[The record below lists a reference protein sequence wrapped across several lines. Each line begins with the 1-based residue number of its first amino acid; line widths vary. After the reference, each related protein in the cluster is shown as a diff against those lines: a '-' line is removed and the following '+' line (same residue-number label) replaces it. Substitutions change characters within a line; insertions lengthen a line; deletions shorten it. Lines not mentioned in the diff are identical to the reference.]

1 MLLKNIYVEQIIG
14 SYKSEGF
21 TDKVEYNLDR
31 YNVEMRSALSTHEFS
46 VTINH
51 LKKEISGDV
60 IRYGSWDDLIKEEIL
75 EILEVLE
82 KENEIIRP
90 YEDYKILD

>member
-1 MLLKNIYVEQIIG
+1 MLLKNINIEQIIG

-21 TDKVEYNLDR
+21 ADKVEYNLDR
-31 YNVEMRSALSTHEFS
+31 YDVEMRSALSTHEYS

-51 LKKEISGDV
+51 LKKEIAGDV
-60 IRYGSWDDLIKEEIL
+60 IRYGSWDDLIEEEIL

-82 KENEIIRP
+82 KENEVIRP
-90 YEDYKILD
+90 YEGYKIV

>member
-1 MLLKNIYVEQIIG
+1 MLLKNINTEQIIG

-31 YNVEMRSALSTHEFS
+31 YDVEMRSALSTHEFS
-46 VTINH
+46 ITINH
-51 LKKEISGDV
+51 LKKEIAGDV
-60 IRYGSWDDLIKEEIL
+60 IRYGSWDDLIEEEIL

-90 YEDYKILD
+90 YEGYKIK

>member
-14 SYKSEGF
+14 SYKTEGF
-21 TDKVEYNLDR
+21 AEKVEYNLDR

-51 LKKEISGDV
+51 LNKEITGDV
-60 IRYGSWDDLIKEEIL
+60 IRYGSWDDLIEEEIQ

-82 KENEIIRP
+82 KENEVIRP
-90 YEDYKILD
+90 YKDYKII